1 MFDLDYLVALHAVF
15 LCSWMPVTAFPNPM
29 QPISKKF
36 HDRSSAECDE
46 LIHATFGSKVTVRL
60 LDSFDVPIPA
70 EGMLEGFRAEGV

>member
-36 HDRSSAECDE
+36 HDRSSA
-46 LIHATFGSKVTVRL
+46 GSKVTVRL
-60 LDSFDVPIPA
+60 LDSFDLPIPA
-70 EGMLEGFRAEGV
+70 QGMLEGLPAEGV